1 MSPQRL
7 NELRAEQVA
16 GFYRNSTPGTVGG
29 MIAAPILSGMLVY
42 ENAVSF
48 RVATTF
54 VMLLAA
60 STLARLLLIQI
71 YKKAKPPVEDWR
83 RWAFWAIVT
92 ALVGGSCWGLGALFL
107 LDPLRPEY
115 QFIVLLTCAALAAGA
130 ITAFGTYLPSYYCN
144 LFSIMVPNCIWSAL
158 YGDALHWT
166 YTTLSVLWMA
176 VVAALA
182 NSFGQL
188 LVEALELQFANLDL
202 ANDLRRQKELAD
214 AANLAKS
221 SFLASASH
229 DLRQPVHALGM
240 FVGALRDRP
249 LDETSGRLV
258 RQIQNSV
265 GTLDGL
271 FAAIL
276 DISRVDAGVIE
287 SRPRIFSIQP
297 LLERI
302 CRDEMPEVDRKGIEM
317 RLIPC
322 TLNVQTDPVL
332 LERVVRNLV
341 SNAVRY
347 TEKGRVVV
355 GCRRGGRLSIEVW
368 DSGRGIPIDQQD
380 LIFQEFYQ
388 IGNPERDR
396 TRGLGLGL
404 AIVRRLTAILE
415 IPLSFQSQPD
425 KGTVFKLSLAT
436 GLSEQ
441 PMPAP
446 VEELNSGMLSE
457 RFIVIV

>member
-1 MSPQRL
+1 MTKIVMSPQRL

-60 STLARLLLIQI
+60 STLARLVLIQI

-83 RWAFWAIVT
+83 RWAFWAIAT

-115 QFIVLLTCAALAAGA
+115 QFMVLLTCAALAAGA

-188 LVEALELQFANLDL
+188 LVRRSSCNLPIL
-202 ANDLRRQKELAD
+202 ISPTIFCARR
-214 AANLAKS
+214 NW
-221 SFLASASH
+221 
-229 DLRQPVHALGM
+229 PT
-240 FVGALRDRP
+240 P
-249 LDETSGRLV
+249 PTWP
-258 RQIQNSV
+258 
-265 GTLDGL
+265 
-271 FAAIL
+271 
-276 DISRVDAGVIE
+276 SRV
-287 SRPRIFSIQP
+287 SWHRPAT
-297 LLERI
+297 I
-302 CRDEMPEVDRKGIEM
+302 CGSQCM
-317 RLIPC
+317 R
-322 TLNVQTDPVL
+322 
-332 LERVVRNLV
+332 
-341 SNAVRY
+341 
-347 TEKGRVVV
+347 
-355 GCRRGGRLSIEVW
+355 
-368 DSGRGIPIDQQD
+368 
-380 LIFQEFYQ
+380 
-388 IGNPERDR
+388 
-396 TRGLGLGL
+396 
-404 AIVRRLTAILE
+404 
-415 IPLSFQSQPD
+415 
-425 KGTVFKLSLAT
+425 
-436 GLSEQ
+436 
-441 PMPAP
+441 
-446 VEELNSGMLSE
+446 
-457 RFIVIV
+457 